1 MLPLTLPSSSKLSLS
16 VRDTENKDGNKI
28 DSPRSYANRRFGDS
42 KSNPFNPVST
52 SATKSPSVGASS
64 AFGLGSGAF
73 ASFGSAKTPK
83 TPGSGNA
90 FDLST
95 KDKKEKEPAEDK
107 SEVEDSSEPSIG
119 QSINPSD
126 HPLRNSWT
134 LYYRPPANKF
144 SDYEKSTTK
153 IATLATVES
162 FWTIYTHLKPPSEL
176 PTVSDYHVFKDGIRP
191 VWEDDANKKG
201 GKWIVRLK
209 KGVADRYWEDL
220 LLAIVGD
227 QFMEAGDEVCGAVLS
242 VRSGE
247 DVLSVWTKIDG
258 GRNIKIRYG
267 MTSIFTSVTDSFPE
281 KQSSASLPFHLTRIF
296 CGRAMMTALL
306 KGLHLTK
313 HGSRNPAIQVF
324 LELRSGVKHC
334 TMIRRDRR
342 ARALHD
348 IAFNSM
354 RICSTTVYCS
364 GYAISYSK
372 FNSRNSLSESVEC
385 WLNFGGC
392 VTEQIATSEKV
403 RNQKQVRLT
412 FRGKSSRSYHDY

>member
-1 MLPLTLPSSSKLSLS
+1 MTSHPPHGALTDTLHSSNKLSLS
-16 VRDTENKDGNKI
+16 VRDNDNKDGGKV
-28 DSPRSYANRRFGDS
+28 DSPRSYASRRFGDS
-42 KSNPFNPVST
+42 KTNPFNSINT
-52 SATKSPSVGASS
+52 SATKSPSAGASS

-83 TPGSGNA
+83 TPGTGVA
-90 FDLST
+90 FDFPP
-95 KDKKEKEPAEDK
+95 KEKKEKEPAEATEKQDLETT
-107 SEVEDSSEPSIG
+107 SDSSSTN
-119 QSINPSD
+119 QTSSAD

-162 FWTIYTHLKPPSEL
+162 FWTIYAHLKRPSQI
-176 PTVSDYHVFKDGIRP
+176 PTVSDYHIFKDGIRP

-258 GRNIKIRYG
+258 GRNIKIR
-267 MTSIFTSVTDSFPE
+267 
-281 KQSSASLPFHLTRIF
+281 
-296 CGRAMMTALL
+296 
-306 KGLHLTK
+306 
-313 HGSRNPAIQVF
+313 
-324 LELRSGVKHC
+324 
-334 TMIRRDRR
+334 
-342 ARALHD
+342 
-348 IAFNSM
+348 
-354 RICSTTVYCS
+354 
-364 GYAISYSK
+364 
-372 FNSRNSLSESVEC
+372 
-385 WLNFGGC
+385 
-392 VTEQIATSEKV
+392 
-403 RNQKQVRLT
+403 
-412 FRGKSSRSYHDY
+412 